1 MAQAEGYGTPGMS
14 DYFKRFVHSEVS
26 GSIVLLIC
34 TVTALVWANSPW
46 AESYQQML
54 HIKAGISWGG
64 RTFALTLHHWVND
77 GLMVVF
83 FFVVGLEIKRELVVG
98 RLSSLDRAILPIAGA
113 LGGMIIPALLYVGIN
128 HGGPAARGWGIPMAT
143 DIAFALGLLAVFG
156 KRVPIGLKVFLMALA
171 IADDLGAVAVIAIY
185 YTEKINLTALITAAV
200 LLVVLAGFIKARV
213 NRVGLLAVVI
223 VAFWAA
229 VLVSGIHATI
239 AGILVAFLVP
249 VKASMEPDEFVG
261 ALKTS
266 LGELEACGGLTR
278 ASMIERSTQ
287 LGAIDRVWTAGA
299 RMYPSG
305 LALEH
310 YLHPAQAFFILPLFA
325 LFNAGVVLSGDVG
338 RVLMSAEALGV
349 IAGLFIGKQLGV
361 LAFSWIA
368 VKSGRAHL
376 PEGVTFK
383 QVWGVASLAG
393 IGFTM
398 SLFVSDL
405 AFNAPELL
413 AGAKLGILVA
423 SLLSGVWG
431 AILLSRVLPRK

>member
-1 MAQAEGYGTPGMS
+1 MV

-46 AESYQQML
+46 AESYQHML

-64 RTFALTLHHWVND
+64 HSFSLSLHHWVND

-98 RLSSLDRAILPIAGA
+98 RLSSMDRAILPVTAA
-113 LGGMIIPALLYVGIN
+113 LGGMIVPALLYYLIN

-143 DIAFALGLLAVFG
+143 DIAFALGLLAMFG
-156 KRVPIGLKVFLMALA
+156 KRAPIGLKVFLMALA

-185 YTEKINLTALITAAV
+185 YTEKINVTALITAAV
-200 LLVVLAGFIKARV
+200 LLGVLAAFLKARI
-213 NRVGLLAVVI
+213 NRVGMLAVLI

-239 AGILVAFLVP
+239 AGILVALLVP
-249 VKASMEPDEFVG
+249 VRASIDPDEFMG
-261 ALKTS
+261 ALRKS
-266 LGELEACGGLTR
+266 LGELEECEDLTR
-278 ASMIERSTQ
+278 DSMIEKSGQ
-287 LGAIDRVWTAGA
+287 LSAIDRVWTAGA

-305 LALEH
+305 LALEQ

-325 LFNAGVVLSGDVG
+325 LFNAGVVLTGDVG
-338 RVLMSAEALGV
+338 KVLMSPEALGV
-349 IAGLFIGKQLGV
+349 IVGLFFGKQLGV
-361 LAFSWIA
+361 FGFTWVA
-368 VKSGRAHL
+368 VKSGWAHL
-376 PEGVTFK
+376 PEGVTFR
-383 QVWGVASLAG
+383 QLLGVAALAG

-405 AFNAPELL
+405 AFNDPELL
-413 AGAKLGILVA
+413 AGAKVGILAA
-423 SLLSGVWG
+423 SLTAGAWG
-431 AILLSRVLPRK
+431 AIVLSRVLPRE

>member
-1 MAQAEGYGTPGMS
+1 MA

-26 GSIVLLIC
+26 GSIVLLAC
-34 TVTALVWANSPW
+34 TIIALVWANSPW
-46 AESYQQML
+46 AESYQHML
-54 HIKAGISWGG
+54 HIKAGISVGG
-64 RTFALTLHHWVND
+64 HVFTLSLHHWVND

-98 RLSSLDRAILPIAGA
+98 RLSSLDRAILPVTAA
-113 LGGMIIPALLYVGIN
+113 VGGMVVPALLYYALN
-128 HGGPAARGWGIPMAT
+128 HGGPAAAGWGVPMAT

-185 YTEKINLTALITAAV
+185 YTEKINVTALIVAAV
-200 LLVVLAGFIKARV
+200 LLVVLAGFIKARI
-213 NRVGLLAVVI
+213 NRVGLLAMLI

-239 AGILVAFLVP
+239 AGILVALLVP
-249 VKASMEPDEFVG
+249 VKSSIEPDEFMG
-261 ALKTS
+261 ALRTS
-266 LGELEACGGLTR
+266 LDELETGTDLTR
-278 ASMIERSTQ
+278 DSMIEESAQ
-287 LGAIDRVWTAGA
+287 LAAIDRVWTAGE

-310 YLHPAQAFFILPLFA
+310 YLHPAQAFFVLPLFA
-325 LFNAGVVLSGDVG
+325 LFNAGVTLTGDVG
-338 RVLMSAEALGV
+338 AVLATREALGV
-349 IAGLFIGKQLGV
+349 IVGLFLGKQLGV
-361 LAFSWIA
+361 FGFTWLA

-376 PEGVTFK
+376 PEGVTFGH
-383 QVWGVASLAG
+383 VWGVSALAG

-405 AFNAPELL
+405 AFKAPELL

-423 SLLSGVWG
+423 SLLSGTWG
-431 AILLSRVLPRK
+431 AILLWRLLPRKAA